1 MFRSFSG
8 IFNFLRPGRT
18 KRFSKALQAMTL
30 QRKQSNII
38 LCHQILSELDAAEAD
53 VLNELN
59 NPETAWPFLAEL
71 RQLRRQT
78 EADLAHLTAE
88 NLTQPE
94 LVDASISEP
103 VREVTTRTG
112 LHWQV
117 FNGGQVR

>member
-1 MFRSFSG
+1 
-8 IFNFLRPGRT
+8 
-18 KRFSKALQAMTL
+18 MTL

-78 EADLAHLTAE
+78 EADLAHLTAD
-88 NLTQPE
+88 NLAPSDSA
-94 LVDASISEP
+94 DATSSEP
-103 VREVTTRTG
+103 VREITTRTG
-112 LHWQV
+112 LLWQV
-117 FNGGQVR
+117 FNGGQAR